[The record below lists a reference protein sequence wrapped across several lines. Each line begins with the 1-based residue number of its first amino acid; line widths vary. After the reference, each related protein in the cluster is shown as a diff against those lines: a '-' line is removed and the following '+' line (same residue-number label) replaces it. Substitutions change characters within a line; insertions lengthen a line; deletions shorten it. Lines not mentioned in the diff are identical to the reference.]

1 MVQVNCWL
9 AYRLTTI
16 NSEKGKTKSHKKGY
30 CGIRERGNEK
40 EEENNQKGRK
50 LGREKI
56 ERDQERSRY
65 IAPN

>member
-16 NSEKGKTKSHKKGY
+16 NSEKGKIKSRKKGY

-40 EEENNQKGRK
+40 EEKNYQKGRK